1 MNVPEHHR
9 RFCRTHFRFALV
21 MVVVA
26 LLVGI
31 SFQESARKVLVTPQV
46 PVGAHLEW
54 IISLALV
61 HGHLFI
67 MGVLLPLAFTWMVH
81 LAASLDMAP
90 ISPALL
96 AWATRLYIP
105 GVCLTALLQL
115 VKGYWFV
122 LGVRHG
128 GDFARLNDSF
138 LGGGHAMPR
147 VLAFGAAHALLG
159 GGLALLVLGFWRA
172 FGRRQAGQA

>member
-1 MNVPEHHR
+1 MNVPEHYK

-21 MVVVA
+21 MIAVA
-26 LLVGI
+26 LLAGI
-31 SFQESARKVLVTPQV
+31 SFQESARKLTVTPEV

-61 HGHLFI
+61 HGHLFV

-81 LAASLDMAP
+81 MSASLDMAP

-115 VKGYWFV
+115 VKGYWFL

-128 GDFARLNDSF
+128 RLDFAQLNDGF
-138 LGGGHAMPR
+138 LGGGHALPR
-147 VLAFGAAHALLG
+147 VLAFGASHALLG
-159 GGLALLVLGFWRA
+159 AGLALLVIGFWRA
-172 FGRRQAGQA
+172 FKRQ